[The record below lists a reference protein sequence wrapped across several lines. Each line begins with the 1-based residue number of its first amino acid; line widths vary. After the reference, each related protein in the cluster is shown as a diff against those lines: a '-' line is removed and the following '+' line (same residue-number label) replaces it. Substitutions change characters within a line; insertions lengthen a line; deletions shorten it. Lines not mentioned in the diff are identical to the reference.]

1 MHHVQY
7 VKSNL
12 KNYTQS
18 LTYSTLLILT
28 YFGGQLIY
36 TVVKIEEKHF
46 ARHICDLAK
55 KELITR
61 K

>member
-46 ARHICDLAK
+46 ARYIL
-55 KELITR
+55 
-61 K
+61 